1 MLLAERHFPEDGIMS
16 ATIVETPV
24 PVSTQTASKPAQLAF
39 FYEHPQWFNPIFA
52 ELDRRGVPFAKI
64 HAPEHFYAAGEA
76 APEFRVLFNRM
87 SPSADRRE
95 HGSAIFHTLA
105 WLGQLELQGVRVLN
119 GTTAFRYEVSKAL
132 QLSLLA
138 SLGIPYPK
146 SRVIHDPRHA
156 VAAAEGLRYPVVVK
170 PNVGCSGAGIVRF
183 DTPEALQAEIDA
195 GGLTLGFDHIGL
207 VQEFIPARGG
217 HITRVETLGGKYL
230 YAINVHLTGD
240 TFDLCPADICQ
251 TARGE
256 ALANACVIEGAKAG
270 LKVEGYTPP
279 AEVIEA
285 VERIVQAAKI
295 DVGGIEYV
303 IDDRDGQIYYY
314 DVNALSNFVADAQ
327 RVIGFNPFENL
338 ADFLEAEVTHAQ
350 R

>member
-1 MLLAERHFPEDGIMS
+1 MS
-16 ATIVETPV
+16 ATVVETPKL
-24 PVSTQTASKPAQLAF
+24 SNTGTGSKSEQLAF

-52 ELDRRGVPFAKI
+52 ELDRRGTPYSKI
-64 HAPEHFYAAGEA
+64 HAPEHFYAAGED

-156 VAAAEGLRYPVVVK
+156 LAAAEGLRYPVVVK
-170 PNVGCSGAGIVRF
+170 PNVGGSGAGIVRF
-183 DTPEALQAEIDA
+183 DTPEALQAAIDA
-195 GGLTLGFDHIGL
+195 GTLTLGFDHIGL

-338 ADFLEAEVTHAQ
+338 ADFLEAEVAHAQ

>member
-1 MLLAERHFPEDGIMS
+1 MS
-16 ATIVETPV
+16 TATIESQQQDTH
-24 PVSTQTASKPAQLAF
+24 SEKGQALAF

-52 ELDRRGVPFAKI
+52 ELERRGVGFDKI
-64 HAPEHFYAAGEA
+64 YAPEHFYAAGEA
-76 APEFRVLFNRM
+76 GPKFRVLFNRM

-95 HGSAIFHTLA
+95 HGSALFHTLA

-119 GTTAFRYEVSKAL
+119 GTTAFRYELSKAL
-132 QLSLLA
+132 QLSLLS

-146 SRVIHDPRHA
+146 SRVIHDARHA

-170 PNVGCSGAGIVRF
+170 PNVGGSGAGIVRF
-183 DTPEALQAEIDA
+183 DTPQALQAAIDA
-195 GGLTLGFDHIGL
+195 GTLELGFDHIGL

-217 HITRVETLGGKYL
+217 HIARVETLGGKYL
-230 YAINVHLTGD
+230 YAINVYLTGD

-256 ALANACVIEGAKAG
+256 SLANACVIEGAKAG

-285 VERIVQAAKI
+285 IERIVAAAKI

-303 IDDRDGQIYYY
+303 VDDRDGQIYYY

-338 ADFLEAEVTHAQ
+338 ADYLEAEISNAK

>member
-1 MLLAERHFPEDGIMS
+1 MS
-16 ATIVETPV
+16 ATTIESPAV
-24 PVSTQTASKPAQLAF
+24 TAASGKDAAASLAF
-39 FYEHPQWFNPIFA
+39 FYEHPQWFNPIFQ
-52 ELDRRGVPFAKI
+52 ELDRRGFAYSKI
-64 HAPEHFYAAGEA
+64 HAPEHFYASGEK
-76 APEFRVLFNRM
+76 APAFRVLFKRM
-87 SPSADRRE
+87 SPSADRRQ
-95 HGSAIFHTLA
+95 HGPAIFYTLA
-105 WLGQLELQGVRVLN
+105 WLGQLELQGFRVLN
-119 GTTAFRYEVSKAL
+119 GTEAFRYEVSKAL
-132 QLSLLA
+132 QLSLLS
-138 SLGIPYPK
+138 SLGLPYPK
-146 SRVIHDPRHA
+146 SRVVHDPRHA

-170 PNVGCSGAGIVRF
+170 PNVGGSGAGIVRF
-183 DTPEALQAEIDA
+183 NTPQALQAAIDA
-195 GGLTLGFDHIGL
+195 GTLALGYDHIGL

-217 HITRVETLGGKYL
+217 HITRVETMGGKYL
-230 YAINVHLTGD
+230 YAINVHITGE

-285 VERIVQAAKI
+285 VERIVGAAKS

-327 RVIGFNPFENL
+327 RVIGFNPFLNL
-338 ADFLEAEVTHAQ
+338 ADFLEAEVAHAQ

>member
-1 MLLAERHFPEDGIMS
+1 MS
-16 ATIVETPV
+16 VTTIESPAAIAAG
-24 PVSTQTASKPAQLAF
+24 SRQASPSLAF

-52 ELDRRGVPFAKI
+52 ELDRRGVAYDKI

-76 APEFRVLFNRM
+76 APALRVLFNRM

-105 WLGQLELQGVRVLN
+105 WLGQLELQGIRVLN

-170 PNVGCSGAGIVRF
+170 PNVGGSGAGIIRF
-183 DTPEALQAEIDA
+183 DSPQALQAAIND
-195 GGLTLGFDHIGL
+195 GTLQLGFDHIGL

-230 YAINVHLTGD
+230 YAINVHLTGE

-251 TARGE
+251 TSRGE

-285 VERIVQAAKI
+285 IERIVQAAKI

-314 DVNALSNFVADAQ
+314 DVNALSNFVADAP
-327 RVIGFNPFENL
+327 RVIGFNPFVNL
-338 ADFLEAEVTHAQ
+338 ADYLEAEVARAT

>member
-1 MLLAERHFPEDGIMS
+1 MS
-16 ATIVETPV
+16 SVAVETPILSPAV
-24 PVSTQTASKPAQLAF
+24 TGKPDAPLAF
-39 FYEHPQWFNPIFA
+39 FYEHPQWFAPIYA
-52 ELDRRGVPFAKI
+52 ELEKRGVAFDKI
-64 HAPEHFYAAGEA
+64 YAPEHFYAAGEA
-76 APEFRVLFNRM
+76 KAPYHVVFNRM

-95 HGSAIFHTLA
+95 HGSAIYHTLA
-105 WLGQLELQGVRVLN
+105 WIGQLELQGVRVLN
-119 GTTAFRYEVSKAL
+119 GSTAFRYEVSKAL
-132 QLSLLA
+132 QLSLLS

-146 SRVIHDPRHA
+146 SRVIHDPSHA
-156 VAAAEGLRYPVVVK
+156 VAAAEGLRYPIVVK
-170 PNVGCSGAGIVRF
+170 PNVGGSGAGIVRF
-183 DTPEALQAEIDA
+183 DTPAALQAAIDA
-195 GGLTLGFDHIGL
+195 GTLELGYDHIGL

-230 YAINVHLTGD
+230 YAINVHLTGE

-256 ALANACVIEGAKAG
+256 SLANACVIEGAKAG
-270 LKVEGYTPP
+270 LKVEGFTPP

-285 VERIVQAAKI
+285 VERIVAAAKI

-314 DVNALSNFVADAQ
+314 DVNALSNFVADAK

-338 ADFLEAEVTHAQ
+338 ADYLEAEVA
-350 R
+350 RASR

>member
-1 MLLAERHFPEDGIMS
+1 MS
-16 ATIVETPV
+16 SSIVDAP
-24 PVSTQTASKPAQLAF
+24 STAGAIELKSTAPLAF
-39 FYEHPQWFNPIFA
+39 LYEHPQWFNPIFQ
-52 ELDRRGVPFAKI
+52 ELDRRGATYRRI
-64 HAPEHFYAAGEA
+64 HAPEHFYAAGET
-76 APEFRVLFNRM
+76 APPFRVLFNRM

-95 HGSAIFHTLA
+95 HGSAIFHTVA
-105 WLGQLELQGVRVLN
+105 WLGQLELQGIRVLN
-119 GTTAFRYEVSKAL
+119 GTEAFRFEVSKAL
-132 QLSLLA
+132 QLSLLS

-146 SRVIHDPRHA
+146 SRILHDPRHA

-170 PNVGCSGAGIVRF
+170 PNVGGSGAGIVRF
-183 DTPEALQAEIDA
+183 NSKQELQAAID
-195 GGLTLGFDHIGL
+195 GGTLHLGFDHIGL

-217 HITRVETLGGKYL
+217 HITRVETLAGKYL
-230 YAINVHLTGD
+230 YAIKVHLTGE

-256 ALANACVIEGAKAG
+256 SLANACVIEGAKAG

-279 AEVIEA
+279 AEVIDA
-285 VERIVQAAKI
+285 VERIVRAAGI

-314 DVNALSNFVADAQ
+314 DVNALSNFVADAT
-327 RVIGFNPFENL
+327 RVIGFNPFVNL
-338 ADFLEAEVTHAQ
+338 ADFLEAEVAHAQ

>member
-1 MLLAERHFPEDGIMS
+1 MS
-16 ATIVETPV
+16 AATVKYPTSAASDV
-24 PVSTQTASKPAQLAF
+24 QSNTAALAF
-39 FYEHPQWFNPIFA
+39 FFEHPQWFNPIFA
-52 ELDRRGVPFAKI
+52 ELDRRGLAYLKI

-76 APEFRVLFNRM
+76 DSKLRVLFNRM
-87 SPSADRRE
+87 SPSADRRQ

-105 WLGQLELQGVRVLN
+105 WLGQLELQGVRVIN

-132 QLSLLA
+132 QLSLLS

-156 VAAAEGLRYPVVVK
+156 VAAAKGLRYPVVVK
-170 PNVGCSGAGIVRF
+170 PNVGGSGAGIVRF
-183 DTPEALQAEIDA
+183 DSPEALQAAIDA
-195 GGLTLGFDHIGL
+195 GSLQLGFDHIGL

-230 YAINVHLTGD
+230 YAINVYLTGE

-251 TARGE
+251 TASGE
-256 ALANACVIEGAKAG
+256 SLANACVIEGAKAG
-270 LKVEGYTPP
+270 LRVEGYTPP
-279 AEVIEA
+279 AEIIEA
-285 VERIVQAAKI
+285 VERIVAAAKI

-327 RVIGFNPFENL
+327 RVIGFNPFVNL
-338 ADFLEAEVTHAQ
+338 ADYLETEVSLAG